1 MKVKSIFVSMFA
13 LAALAS
19 CNNDDEIGNNGSQ
32 PVDGEKAYISLK
44 ISVPN
49 GVGTRATNESKPG
62 TIDEQAINSVKAI
75 FFDAAGALVES
86 IPLSINSLSTPVIT
100 EAFKI
105 NKDSEQ
111 LLVLVN
117 GEGTEWTFAEGTA
130 WTTINNAVQQAVS
143 GLTSKAN
150 GFTMANEAGLV
161 DITGSK
167 KPTKNEAEA
176 AGVPAV
182 VKIDRLVS
190 KVEMKEKAG
199 GIETGTAKFEFLNW
213 GLSIT
218 NKSMYLLSERV
229 PYDNATT
236 TAVNGVYRKD
246 PNYDN
251 NVSDTT
257 KVGKKF
263 IVDNFNLITDANV
276 GNEGVMNEKTAPLY
290 CLENTMEAVD
300 QKKGVSTKAII
311 KAVFT
316 PAETAAKTALNKGD
330 SYFKYNGKYYNFAEF
345 KAEYAAYKK
354 MHQDADIAATADKAK
369 GIWLDAD
376 NFATAANGGTAK
388 VFDDATVTEA
398 WLVDQNAGVLAKGLP
413 VRFYGKSI
421 CYYEYTIKHD
431 LSVTDNMALGRWGVV
446 RNNWYEL
453 TINEVSA
460 PGTPWV
466 PDPTDP
472 DPSDPSKPEDNNDEE
487 ANWIAISVTM
497 NPWTFWQQGVVL

>member
-19 CNNDDEIGNNGSQ
+19 CNNDDEIVNNGSQ

-49 GVGTRATNESKPG
+49 GVGTRATNEEKPG
-62 TIDEQAINSVKAI
+62 TVDEQAINTVKAI
-75 FFDAAGALVES
+75 FFDAAGNLVES

-105 NKDSEQ
+105 DQASDQ

-117 GEGTEWTFAEGTA
+117 GEGTKWAFAEGSA
-130 WTTINNAVQQAVS
+130 WTTINDKVEQAVS

-199 GIETGTAKFEFLNW
+199 GIETGTAEFEFLNW

-218 NKSMYLLSERV
+218 NKSMYLLSERI

-236 TAVNGVYRKD
+236 ADVNGVYRKD

-251 NVSDTT
+251 NTT
-257 KVGKKF
+257 DSTF
-263 IVDNFNLITDANV
+263 IANNFEVITDDNV
-276 GNEGVMNEKTAPLY
+276 NTKMNAKTAPLY
-290 CLENTMEAVD
+290 CLENTMQADD

-316 PAETAAKTALNKGD
+316 PAETAAKAALRKGD

-354 MHQDADIAATADKAK
+354 MHQDADKTTTADKAK

-376 NFATAANGGTAK
+376 NFAKAANNGTATA
-388 VFDDATVTEA
+388 FDDATVTEA
-398 WLVDQNAGVLAKGLP
+398 WLVTQNAGVLAKGLP
-413 VRFYGKSI
+413 VRFYGESI

-431 LSVTDNMALGRWGVV
+431 LSVMNNMALGRWGVV

-453 TINEVSA
+453 TINTVSA

-497 NPWTFWQQGVVL
+497 NPWTFWQQGVEL

>member
-1 MKVKSIFVSMFA
+1 MKVKLIFVSMFA

-19 CNNDDEIGNNGSQ
+19 CNNDDEIVNNGSQ

-62 TIDEQAINSVKAI
+62 TVDEQAINTVKAI
-75 FFDAAGALVES
+75 FFDAAGKLVES

-105 NKDSEQ
+105 NQASDQ

-117 GEGTEWTFAEGTA
+117 GEGTEWEFAEGSA
-130 WTTINNAVQQAVS
+130 WTTINDAVEQAVS
-143 GLTSKAN
+143 GLTSKAK

-190 KVEMKEKAG
+190 KVEMKEKAD
-199 GIETGTAKFEFLNW
+199 GIETGTAKFELLNW

-229 PYDNATT
+229 PYGSATT
-236 TAVNGVYRKD
+236 AKVNGVYRKD

-251 NVSDTT
+251 NTT
-257 KVGKKF
+257 DSTF
-263 IVDNFNLITDANV
+263 IANNFEVITDDNV
-276 GNEGVMNEKTAPLY
+276 NTKMNAKTAPLY

-316 PAETAAKTALNKGD
+316 PAETAAKAALSKGD

-354 MHQDADIAATADKAK
+354 MHQDADNTTTAEKAK

-376 NFATAANGGTAK
+376 SFAMAANNGTAIA
-388 VFDDATVTEA
+388 FDDAKVTEA
-398 WLVDQNAGVLAKGLP
+398 WLVTQNAGVLAKGLP
-413 VRFYGKSI
+413 VRFYGESI

-431 LSVTDNMALGRWGVV
+431 LSVEDNMALGRWGVV

-453 TINEVSA
+453 TINKVSA

-466 PDPTDP
+466 PDPTDS
-472 DPSDPSKPEDNNDEE
+472 DPSDPSKPGDNNDEE

-497 NPWTFWQQGVVL
+497 NPWTFWQQGVEL